1 MDATLAKIY
10 YGPRGYWKGVAA
22 IKKLA
27 KAAKV
32 PEEVAKKWL
41 IKQALWQ
48 IFLPVPRRIPRPKF
62 DVPTHPHLCQLTDS
76 DSNLKRPSDC
86 DPRLPT
92 FQLIRLSD
100 LVKIRVI
107 RASQRSAYHL
117 LILCVD
123 HVSLP
128 LQRVNEFPITT
139 VSQHFEHLG
148 NQHFSLVFMPGAAGF
163 CHLLHKPGEDLRRL
177 IVNHAVNS
185 FDDCAMFHMPM
196 QQWGIQQQ
204 L

>member
-107 RASQRSAYHL
+107 RASQGSVDYLLIFGVNTFVCLSKASMSFLYVLFPSSLNTSARSAL
-117 LILCVD
+117 LLSTSPVRHASVTCSTNQGKILA
-123 HVSLP
+123 S
-128 LQRVNEFPITT
+128 
-139 VSQHFEHLG
+139 
-148 NQHFSLVFMPGAAGF
+148 
-163 CHLLHKPGEDLRRL
+163 
-177 IVNHAVNS
+177 
-185 FDDCAMFHMPM
+185 
-196 QQWGIQQQ
+196 
-204 L
+204 

>member
-107 RASQRSAYHL
+107 RASQGSVDYL
-117 LILCVD
+117 LVFGVN
-123 HVSLP
+123 HVCLP
-128 LQRVNEFPITT
+128 LQSFNELPVRA
-139 VSQHFEHLG
+139 VSQQFEH
-148 NQHFSLVFMPGAAGF
+148 FSEKRLAFIHVSCPARLR
-163 CHLLHKPGEDLRRL
+163 HLLHEPGKDLGQL
-177 IVNHAVNS
+177 VVDCSVNLHDYRPLV
-185 FDDCAMFHMPM
+185 HVP
-196 QQWGIQQQ
+196 QQQ
-204 L
+204 RGVY